1 MYLWGDFQK
10 CQMLGG
16 VTASW
21 ARRGKCWGGVTIFVG
36 SATRTR
42 AHPSA
47 TEGPHNDPCT
57 PDFEDFARWD
67 GVWARMAAYFGDA
80 VLIALWLR

>member
-1 MYLWGDFQK
+1 
-10 CQMLGG
+10 ML
-16 VTASW
+16 
-21 ARRGKCWGGVTIFVG
+21 GGVTIFVG

-47 TEGPHNDPCT
+47 TDGGTAQRRTNNDPCT

-67 GVWARMAAYFGDA
+67 GVRARMRAQIAAYVGDA
-80 VLIALWLR
+80 VLIAR

>member
-1 MYLWGDFQK
+1 
-10 CQMLGG
+10 MLGG

-21 ARRGKCWGGVTIFVG
+21 ARREVLGGVTIFVG

-42 AHPSA
+42 PSRVSHGG
-47 TEGPHNDPCT
+47 GPHNDPCT

-67 GVWARMAAYFGDA
+67 GVWVRMAAYFGDA